1 MCFFLSLISGIVK
14 KKYGMQYKREGGKME
29 KKKKTMQDYIELT
42 PDMIRKNVQKNEE
55 LTKVLVD
62 EFNRDHFDSILII
75 ESGSSYNTSMG
86 ARPFLKKIMKMKVDA
101 QQIQFLH

>member
-1 MCFFLSLISGIVK
+1 
-14 KKYGMQYKREGGKME
+14 ME

-62 EFNRDHFDSILII
+62 EFNRDHFDSF
-75 ESGSSYNTSMG
+75 S
-86 ARPFLKKIMKMKVDA
+86 
-101 QQIQFLH
+101 

>member
-1 MCFFLSLISGIVK
+1 
-14 KKYGMQYKREGGKME
+14 ME

-42 PDMIRKNVQKNEE
+42 PDMIRKNVQKNEG

-75 ESGSSYNTSMG
+75 ASGLSYNASMG

>member
-1 MCFFLSLISGIVK
+1 
-14 KKYGMQYKREGGKME
+14 ME

-42 PDMIRKNVQKNEE
+42 PAMIRKNVQENEE

-75 ESGSSYNTSMG
+75 ASGSSYNASMG
-86 ARPFLKKIMKMKVDA
+86 GTSIPKKDNENECRCYYSFYV
-101 QQIQFLH
+101 

>member
-1 MCFFLSLISGIVK
+1 MEYICRVWGKQIKIIGWFL
-14 KKYGMQYKREGGKME
+14 EME

-62 EFNRDHFDSILII
+62 EFNRDHF
-75 ESGSSYNTSMG
+75 SG
-86 ARPFLKKIMKMKVDA
+86 
-101 QQIQFLH
+101 

>member
-1 MCFFLSLISGIVK
+1 
-14 KKYGMQYKREGGKME
+14 ME

-62 EFNRDHFDSILII
+62 EFNRDHFDSILIWGI
-75 ESGSSYNTSMG
+75 YN
-86 ARPFLKKIMKMKVDA
+86 RVVVNLEKMC
-101 QQIQFLH
+101 